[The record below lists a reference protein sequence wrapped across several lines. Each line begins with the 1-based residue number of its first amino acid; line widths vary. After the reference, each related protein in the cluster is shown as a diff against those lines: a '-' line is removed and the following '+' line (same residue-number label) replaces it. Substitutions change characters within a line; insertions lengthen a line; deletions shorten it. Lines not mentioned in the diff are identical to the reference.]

1 MLSVM
6 LLALSAEETLIEI
19 TKDTEDKIY
28 FCVIENGAFFF
39 ISVNDGWIRR
49 LEPNG
54 KVKVFQF
61 SNCYRKRN
69 LSSEAKNVFKMVNSY
84 ISNETLE
91 EREERIAK
99 AIVAW
104 MEKEP
109 MLYSLLSNVKSFG
122 NELVFLHN
130 DLVRSVQFVDKNMK
144 VLKTCNH
151 FSNDVAY
158 SWWPPAS
165 SHFRVPFCVDKKRNI
180 TSIGGERGELLKWD
194 QDGKILKRLVVK
206 GIFNESR
213 IEKPGEPDE
222 LTKALLASDNPN
234 KRAEGE
240 HMLSFLK
247 YSADNANVCI
257 AARDK
262 LLPSP
267 IFIKGDQFPQSIKA
281 MESRDNGNI
290 IILDGEMTDKER
302 EKVKKGEMEYRYQKL
317 YELNPET
324 AEIKL
329 LQIPGFKLLREDIQ
343 LKEEKGDKI
352 SQDEIIIDIRC
363 KNDILCILTRYR
375 ALTVE
380 FEPELR
386 VTGEY
391 HFRFDDEKYN
401 NIPWDVTCTK
411 PVKFLVV
418 NLEERRI
425 DEYQPLPEKVGTP
438 LDTGVAEEKRREEA
452 EEAEEI
458 RVLEEFEKRHTAE
471 KKITPVLEADKEAAR
486 RLVDLFHKRVI
497 AGEFDK
503 IPDMLHND
511 FVSEMITTKK
521 TYVEEVVPQMYSD
534 IKKIGVIAE
543 IKSKIGESFYTDDT
557 RSIIK
562 SQVELIL
569 IDKDGKVRESE
580 KGKVI
585 FYFYFIKTKNGMQ
598 ILEMDIK
605 DRTERFKKDETED
618 TTEVE

>member
-290 IILDGEMTDKER
+290 IILDGEMTDEEL

-438 LDTGVAEEKRREEA
+438 LDTGVAEEKRREE
-452 EEAEEI
+452 E
-458 RVLEEFEKRHTAE
+458 LEEMQTQMIKERWKRDELWEDIEEEVSELDSKTLLKLLKNFFSALSKGDLDFCKGALHKDFIYVSENRNYFLQHTLPKLAE
-471 KKITPVLEADKEAAR
+471 TYKGYELYYDSFKISDQEYGKQDKSVIRLRLDFKYKDKEENHVFEETFHI
-486 RLVDLFHKRVI
+486 RLIKEDDKWLFYDL
-497 AGEFDK
+497 
-503 IPDMLHND
+503 
-511 FVSEMITTKK
+511 
-521 TYVEEVVPQMYSD
+521 
-534 IKKIGVIAE
+534 
-543 IKSKIGESFYTDDT
+543 
-557 RSIIK
+557 
-562 SQVELIL
+562 
-569 IDKDGKVRESE
+569 
-580 KGKVI
+580 
-585 FYFYFIKTKNGMQ
+585 
-598 ILEMDIK
+598 
-605 DRTERFKKDETED
+605 
-618 TTEVE
+618 